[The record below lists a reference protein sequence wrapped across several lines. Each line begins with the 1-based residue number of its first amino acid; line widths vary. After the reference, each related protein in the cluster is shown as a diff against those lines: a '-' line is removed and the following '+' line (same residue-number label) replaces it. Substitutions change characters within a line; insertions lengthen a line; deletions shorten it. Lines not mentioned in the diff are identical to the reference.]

1 MDRFVKRQNV
11 AHYRSLLANG
21 VLDPHQREMIVN
33 LLAEEE
39 KRAESEAPKAP
50 ATRTRP
56 EACR

>member
-21 VLDPHQREMIVN
+21 ALEPHQRDMIVN

-39 KRAESEAPKAP
+39 KRAEFEAPKAP
-50 ATRTRP
+50 VDKN
-56 EACR
+56 